1 MRVHIFTFMA
11 STRFYLD
18 TRRSKSDNPSVLK
31 IVIAKRRESALI
43 PLNVKV
49 PPSQWDEKYSRIV
62 KNNDAAVLNAYISD
76 MKNKIDSIIADLTR
90 SGEERAMSAQE
101 IKQVC
106 LRELNPERKAEEELK
121 NSFLTRF
128 IQYAEHTQRGTR
140 KTFDYTL
147 NRLTAYLGEEKLKQ
161 LRFEDI
167 TVDWLRGF
175 DNFLKEE
182 SNSKNTR
189 NIHYRNMRTV
199 FNVAIDE
206 NVTTHYPF
214 RRFKIKNEET
224 AKRDL
229 TVEELRL
236 LFFYPCEEHAVHYL
250 DIFKLSFYLHGVN
263 CVDICNLT
271 KEDYVKGRLQ
281 FHRTKTRHFYS
292 KFVEPEAQQ
301 IIEKYRGKK
310 YLINVM
316 DHWSS
321 DEYFRKK
328 MNKVLQRIGP
338 VKRSGLGGKKEYSP
352 LFSTVTSYYARHTW
366 ASIASSIDIPNEVIA
381 EGLGHEYGNRI
392 TNIYIN
398 FDIKKVDRANRKILD
413 WVLYGKL
420 NGEQVVA
427 PGTPEFFGLTARQM
441 KKLGMESAI

>member
-1 MRVHIFTFMA
+1 MA
-11 STRFYLD
+11 TTRLFLD
-18 TRRSKSDNPSVLK
+18 TRVSSGKNPSVLK
-31 IVIAKRRESALI
+31 IAIAHKGKTTYISLDAKLTE
-43 PLNVKV
+43 N
-49 PPSQWDEKYSRIV
+49 QWDSLREKVVNHPDRL
-62 KNNDAAVLNAYISD
+62 VLNTYISKIKSLVD
-76 MKNKIDSIIADLTR
+76 STIINLTNDCIINKITV
-90 SGEERAMSAQE
+90 QE
-101 IKQVC
+101 IKERC
-106 LRELNPERKAEEELK
+106 LDALHPERKQEKLEATF
-121 NSFLTRF
+121 FLARF
-128 IQYAEHTQRGTR
+128 DKYASRTKRGTR
-140 KTFDYTL
+140 RTFDHTRE
-147 NRLTAYLGEEKLKQ
+147 RLIKFVGSESKLKQ

-167 TVDWLRGF
+167 TYDWLCDF
-175 DNFLKEE
+175 DDFMAKTAP
-182 SNSKNTR
+182 SVNSR
-189 NIHYRNMRTV
+189 NVHYRNMRTV
-199 FNVAIDE
+199 FNAAIDD
-206 NVTTHYPF
+206 NITSNYPF

-229 TVEELRL
+229 KVEELRQ
-236 LFFYPCEEHAVHYL
+236 LFFFKCEEHANRYL
-250 DIFKLSFYLHGVN
+250 DIFKLSFFLMGVN
-263 CVDICNLT
+263 TVDICNLDG
-271 KEDYVKGRLQ
+271 EDYSRDRLQ